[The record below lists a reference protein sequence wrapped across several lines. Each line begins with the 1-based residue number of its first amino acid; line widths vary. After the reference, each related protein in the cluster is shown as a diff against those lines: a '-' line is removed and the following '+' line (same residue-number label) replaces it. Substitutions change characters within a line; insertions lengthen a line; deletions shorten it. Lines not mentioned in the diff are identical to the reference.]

1 VLASAKESE
10 LEIER
15 REKEKEKMSEIG
27 KEDIK
32 SSVEKERVKMKT
44 SGDDENIKEKESLKE
59 KEKEKEKEESSPK
72 SLKDQI
78 GFLSAL
84 VKVRH
89 CVMRL
94 SMAVK
99 CYVMYCL

>member
-1 VLASAKESE
+1 MLASAKESE

-27 KEDIK
+27 KEDNR
-32 SSVEKERVKMKT
+32 SLVEKERVKMKT
-44 SGDDENIKEKESLKE
+44 SGDDENIKEKESA

-99 CYVMYCL
+99 CDVMYCL